1 MSGSW
6 GARIADAEDL
16 GGSLMVK
23 SSGFSLCSV
32 LPEVDAAL
40 SMCLEERGVC
50 SRGR

>member
-1 MSGSW
+1 
-6 GARIADAEDL
+6 
-16 GGSLMVK
+16 MVK

-50 SRGR
+50 SEKGRGRRSMTQRVA